1 VNALLANTR
10 FTQDY
15 SLVDIGQQLKKKA
28 PQTLRPPNPLFNNV
42 AMRIAVNLNS
52 NLTFDSNLG
61 KMLVDGTV
69 TVAGR
74 PDNPS
79 IDGRFQILN
88 GFVYYLDRKFTIT
101 QGTVRQYDP
110 QRVNPS
116 LNVTATSSVSWF
128 PPQGGKTDYDI
139 TLLIKGD
146 LSDPVITLSAVPSL
160 AQPQIISLLTFG
172 TIQTGV
178 GADLGSRTGGV
189 LVSQQL
195 AGFGTRKLARF
206 LNVESVDIYGNVF
219 GPSSEGPQLSVTKQ
233 VSSHVAVTYT
243 KGLSKLS
250 QQMVMVSYRILSFL
264 YLEAETDQQAQG
276 GIDLKFRYSR

>member
-1 VNALLANTR
+1 
-10 FTQDY
+10 
-15 SLVDIGQQLKKKA
+15 
-28 PQTLRPPNPLFNNV
+28 
-42 AMRIAVNLNS
+42 MRIAVNLNS

-79 IDGRFQILN
+79 IDGRFQILD
-88 GFVYYLDRKFTIT
+88 GFVYYLDRKFTVM
-101 QGTVRQYDP
+101 QGTVSQHDP

-116 LNVTATSSVSWF
+116 LNITATSSVSWY
-128 PPQGGKTDYDI
+128 PPQGGKVDYDI
-139 TLLIKGD
+139 TLVVKGD
-146 LSDPVITLSAVPSL
+146 LSDPVITLSAIPSL

-178 GADLGSRTGGV
+178 GAGLGSRTGGV

-219 GPSSEGPQLSVTKQ
+219 DPSSAGPQGTDIYGNVPGPSTIGPQLSVTKQ
-233 VSSHVAVTYT
+233 VSTRVAVTYST
-243 KGLSKLS
+243 GLAKLG

-276 GIDLKFRYSR
+276 GVDLKFRYSH

>member
-1 VNALLANTR
+1 MLIT
-10 FTQDY
+10 
-15 SLVDIGQQLKKKA
+15 
-28 PQTLRPPNPLFNNV
+28 
-42 AMRIAVNLNS
+42 VNLNS

-79 IDGRFQILN
+79 IDGRFQVLN
-88 GFVYYLDRKFTIT
+88 GFVYYLDRKFTVT
-101 QGTVRQYDP
+101 NGTIRQYDP

-116 LNVTATSSVSWF
+116 LNVTATSNVAWY
-128 PPQGGKTDYDI
+128 PPQGGKVDYDI
-139 TLLIKGD
+139 TILIKGD

-160 AQPQIISLLTFG
+160 APPQIISLLTFG

-178 GADLGSRTGGV
+178 GSDLGSRTGGA

-219 GPSSEGPQLSVTKQ
+219 NPSSEAGPQLSVTKQ
-233 VSSHVAVTYT
+233 VSSRVAVTYT
-243 KGLSKLS
+243 KGLSRLS
-250 QQMVMVSYRILSFL
+250 QQMVMVSYRILSYL
-264 YLEAETDQQAQG
+264 YLEGETDQQAQG
-276 GIDLKFRYSR
+276 GIDLKFRYSH